1 MKKKVKKWR
10 SPSLGRD
17 MRLAIYGDGGTPVLA
32 FPTRG
37 EDCEQWEEFGM
48 TDAIS
53 LQLEEGF
60 NQLYCVDSVDRES
73 FLNKDIDASKRI
85 LRHIQY
91 ESFILDEVI
100 PYIRESNRIDYL
112 IVAGVDLGGYH
123 AVNMALKHPKQF
135 GKAIGISGIY
145 DVKHFLDEF
154 YNDNVYY
161 NNPSDYMPNL
171 NKQELLNQIREV
183 DYRLVSFTND
193 RRIEEAER
201 MSNVLR
207 MKFIEHE
214 LDVWDIDESKEWEL
228 WKQMLKT
235 HII

>member
-1 MKKKVKKWR
+1 
-10 SPSLGRD
+10 
-17 MRLAIYGDGGTPVLA
+17 MRLAIYGERGTPILA

-37 EDCEQWEEFGM
+37 KDCEQWEERGM
-48 TDAIS
+48 TGAIS

-100 PYIRESNRIDYL
+100 PFIRESNRIDYL
-112 IVAGVDLGGYH
+112 IVSGVDLGGYH
-123 AVNMALKHPKQF
+123 AINMALKHPKQF

-193 RRIEEAER
+193 QRVEEAER

-214 LDVWDIDESKEWEL
+214 LDIWDIDESEEWEL